1 MNNYQTV
8 SVEHIRSQ
16 YIPHEVSKL
25 DELKALDKKVKR
37 PARIFAYTFGTIGS
51 LVLGTGMCFAMKVIG
66 DLMIPGIVIGL
77 VVIGMV
83 SVTYALYKKIL
94 NTRRARYA
102 SQILALSDELL
113 HTEA

>member
-1 MNNYQTV
+1 
-8 SVEHIRSQ
+8 
-16 YIPHEVSKL
+16 
-25 DELKALDKKVKR
+25 
-37 PARIFAYTFGTIGS
+37 
-51 LVLGTGMCFAMKVIG
+51 
-66 DLMIPGIVIGL
+66 MIPGIVIGL
-77 VVIGMV
+77 VGIGMV